1 MHLLTRLSLYNRW
14 ITVLLAIALVGVSVW
29 ATLHIKQEMIPDIEL
44 PMTTVMTVYPG
55 ASPQAVM
62 DQVTAPVEDAIL
74 EMDGLD
80 RTSSTSVQNLSFV
93 IAEFKYGTNMD
104 KVNEDIRK
112 MLSDADLVRLPS
124 GVRDYIPK
132 GESSNP
138 IVYPLDISMIPIVVY
153 SLSSEGMTPN
163 QLYDI
168 ATSEVLPA
176 LASDSQSDYLVSI
189 EGGQERVLVTPD
201 AGKMNDNEIS
211 MAQLLLALNGK
222 QYQSESQ
229 VLDAS
234 IPDST
239 VRVTDVAG
247 VTTGPAP
254 GTAITRTNGEI
265 SIIIAVTKL
274 PKANTVEVADRVNT
288 KVQDIANTLEEEQ
301 GINVTF
307 LKVFDQSDYIKDS
320 IGELTQDAMIGGI
333 LAVIVI
339 FIFLLTVRGSLVIAL
354 SIPFSIFVG
363 FLIMSAVGVTIN
375 ILTLGAMTIAVGR
388 IVDDSIV
395 MLEVI
400 YRRLRQGQPFKEA
413 ALEGSKEVAMPIAS
427 ATFATVAIFI
437 PLAFVGGIVGEM
449 FIPFAE
455 TITFALLGSLL
466 ISLTVVP
473 ALSGILVPKNIRPE
487 SENAWYQR
495 LYTPALKWAL
505 AHRVVTV
512 VIAVVLFV
520 GSLALL
526 PVIGTSFMP
535 SMGQKEIM
543 VEVEMPLGTDIKTTN
558 QKTLE
563 VEEVIRNVKESGN
576 SRIDIFYTTVG
587 TSSSFS
593 GGFAALAGG
602 GGTNTATIQIL
613 LKKDAKLNREAD
625 DLLYRI
631 AESVE
636 GKVTVTPL
644 AASMGSFDPSA
655 FRVYLTSDDYSA
667 VVDAATHLTT
677 SLEDVSGLEN
687 IEADIAQTVPQP
699 SYNIEEAKVVPY
711 ALQSPNPLAFGGAL
725 EQEMTI
731 MLMGAPVPG
740 ASVDGMGLY
749 LNGVMQTAN
758 TPEELGELRIS
769 AGLNT
774 PFSLSDITNVVTIV
788 SEPINIRSIDGVR
801 SSTVSATVTK
811 KDVGAV
817 TSEAQK
823 EINTIESEFN
833 VTARQGGVAEEMNKT
848 FRDMGMAMIIA
859 IVISF
864 AIVVVSFRSLLSAL
878 LIMLSLPLA
887 SIGALLGLLVTGN
900 TLGASSMMGVLM
912 LVGIVLTNAIVLLA
926 LVDQLRKQG
935 MNTYDALVQGGRTR
949 IRPILMTAITTMIAL
964 VPLALGYGQGI
975 LLASELAIVVLGGLF
990 SSTLLTLIVIP
1001 VLYSL
1006 TDGFRRRA
1014 KVEVTAADAT
1024 TGKST
1029 GA

>member
-1 MHLLTRLSLYNRW
+1 MHFLTRLSLINRW
-14 ITVLLAIALVGVSVW
+14 ITFLLAIVLVGVSVW

-44 PMTTVMTVYPG
+44 GMTTIMTVYPG
-55 ASPQAVM
+55 ASPQTVM
-62 DQVTAPVEDAIL
+62 DQATGPVEEAVL
-74 EMDGLD
+74 GMDGLQ
-80 RTSSTSVQNLSFV
+80 RTSSTSVQHLSFV
-93 IAEFKYGTNMD
+93 FAEFDYGTNMD
-104 KVNEDIRK
+104 KVNEDIRQR
-112 MLSDADLVRLPS
+112 LAEIDLPE
-124 GVRDYIPK
+124 GVRGYIPA

-153 SLSSEGMTPN
+153 SLSGEGMTPN

-168 ATSEVLPA
+168 ASNEVVPA
-176 LASDSQSDYLVSI
+176 LAEGSQDDYLISI

-201 AGKMNDNEIS
+201 AGDMNTRGLP
-211 MAQLLLALNGK
+211 MAILLAALNNK
-222 QYQSESQ
+222 QLQSEDQ
-229 VLDAS
+229 VLDTS
-234 IPDST
+234 VIPGVQ
-239 VRVTDVAG
+239 VRDVAT
-247 VTTGPAP
+247 VAAGPAP
-254 GTAITRTNGEI
+254 GTAITRTNGET
-265 SIIIAVTKL
+265 SVIIAITKL
-274 PKANTVEVADRVNT
+274 PEANTVEVANRVNA
-288 KVQDIANTLEEEQ
+288 KVKEIEAKLQRDN
-301 GINVTF
+301 GIEVSL

-320 IGELTQDAMIGGI
+320 IGELTQDALLGGI

-339 FIFLLTVRGSLVIAL
+339 FIFLLTIRGSLVIAL

-400 YRRLRQGQPFKEA
+400 YRRLRQGQPFKQA

-473 ALSGILVPKNIRPE
+473 ALSSILVPKNIRPE

-495 LYTPALKWAL
+495 LYMPALKWAL
-505 AHRVVTV
+505 AHRALTV
-512 VIAVVLFV
+512 AIAVVLFA

-543 VEVEMPLGTDIKTTN
+543 VEVEMPLGTDIKTTDA
-558 QKTLE
+558 KTVE
-563 VEEVIRNVKESGN
+563 VEQVIKDFVISGD
-576 SRIDIFYTTVG
+576 SAIDLYYTTVG

-593 GGFAALAGG
+593 GGFSALAGG
-602 GGTNTATIQIL
+602 GGTNTATIEIL
-613 LKKDAKLNREAD
+613 LKKNARLNREAD
-625 DLLYRI
+625 DLLSLI
-631 AESVE
+631 AEAVE
-636 GKVTVTPL
+636 GKITVTPL

-655 FRVYLTSDDYSA
+655 LRIFLTSESYSD
-667 VVDAATHLTT
+667 VVDAATHLTA
-677 SLEDVSGLEN
+677 SLEDVRGLEN

-699 SYNIEEAKVVPY
+699 RYSIEEAKVVSY
-711 ALQSPNPLAFGGAL
+711 ARQSSNPLAFGGAF
-725 EQEMTI
+725 EQELTY
-731 MLMGAPVPG
+731 MLMGTAVDG
-740 ASVDGMGLY
+740 ASVDGTGLY

-758 TPEELGELRIS
+758 TPEKLGGLRIS
-769 AGLNT
+769 AGLDT
-774 PFSLSDITNVVTIV
+774 PFRLSDITDGVTIV
-788 SEPINIRSIDGVR
+788 SEPINIRRVDGVR

-817 TSEAQK
+817 TREALK
-823 EINTIESEFN
+823 ETNIIESEYN

-848 FRDMGMAMIIA
+848 FHDMGIAMIIA

-864 AIVVVSFRSLLSAL
+864 AIVVVSFRSFLSAL
-878 LIMLSLPLA
+878 LIMVSLPLA
-887 SIGALLGLLVTGN
+887 SIGALLGLLVTGH
-900 TLGASSMMGVLM
+900 TLGASGMMGMVM

-935 MNTYDALVQGGRTR
+935 MNTHDALVQGGRTR
-949 IRPILMTAITTMIAL
+949 IRPILMTAITTMVGL

-975 LLASELAIVVLGGLF
+975 LLASELATVVLGGLV
-990 SSTLLTLIVIP
+990 SSTLLTLIVVP

-1006 TDGFRRRA
+1006 TDRFRRRVPVKPHSAA
-1014 KVEVTAADAT
+1014 KGV
-1024 TGKST
+1024 S
-1029 GA
+1029 